1 VRIYRGTIEARD
13 GKVLTISG
21 RKIEVLWDIQEMS
34 DQSFGGVL
42 LGKEIVYQ
50 ADEFNQMEGYTAV
63 SEKIP

>member
-1 VRIYRGTIEARD
+1 MRIYRGTIEARD

>member
-50 ADEFNQMEGYTAV
+50 ADEFNQTEGYSAV